1 MTHSYQ
7 DELLWTAQLGNPP
20 TNNKAV
26 QANETRASRH
36 RAAKADG
43 GARSKAGESR
53 ADPQAHRM
61 EELKEWE
68 ITA

>member
-7 DELLWTAQLGNPP
+7 DELLWTAPLGNPP
-20 TNNKAV
+20 TNNKAI
-26 QANETRASRH
+26 QADETRAPRK
-36 RAAKADG
+36 RAAKAVG
-43 GARSKAGESR
+43 GARSKGGESR

-61 EELKEWE
+61 EELKEWY